1 MSTPVLNAGHV
12 MNALLDP
19 SQNKSKINMGAYSWK
34 MNAGLV
40 SRNSYSRNRS
50 LRLRVSAGDIQQGGS
65 HALRLSSPAELVKTG
80 FDLNEL

>member
-1 MSTPVLNAGHV
+1 

-19 SQNKSKINMGAYSWK
+19 SQSKFKINTGAYSWK

-40 SRNSYSRNRS
+40 SRNAHSRNRS
-50 LRLRVSAGDIQQGGS
+50 LPLRVSAGDIQQGGS
-65 HALRLSSPAELVKTG
+65 CALLSSSPAELVKTG

>member
-1 MSTPVLNAGHV
+1 MLNAGHV
-12 MNALLDP
+12 MNALLHP
-19 SQNKSKINMGAYSWK
+19 SQNKFKINIRAYLWK

-40 SRNSYSRNRS
+40 SRNACSRNRS

-65 HALRLSSPAELVKTG
+65 HALLLSSPAELVKTG